1 MKRIM
6 KWVLAATLISGA
18 SVFTSCV
25 DNSIDNP
32 VVPEPGEPAVPDHFI
47 NEALMDKTVKPGD
60 DFYTYALGTWF
71 KSHKEGDPGYKEY
84 YDEINTK
91 EVEKS
96 LFASDNPLARHLV
109 RNIEAPAPSLNED
122 VKAVLDYLDIQKPTG
137 IGMLLTEIGK
147 LQDKGLNPIFSKKV
161 DEHMQSHSC
170 QEIVSRGI
178 QTQLVEAFLGNKMT
192 DLLKSSYI
200 KPILTTIDNVADPER
215 TKAAGYEAELEER
228 VSAILAE
235 EQLIY
240 ATAHG
245 GGDTSDSDRQG
256 LWNVRDIPDYTEAG
270 SFARSR
276 ATRAG
281 GGVED
286 EVTQETLWEAFHPM
300 AGAIFDES
308 PAFKKYMEQKGGI
321 TTVLKTM
328 DNCYDYLRYY
338 AVMSVFSYMKATY
351 AGKSEGAVKS
361 EIVATLKQT
370 SPFLM
375 NKLSADVLRKM
386 GQAGA
391 DRCLTMLEKLRTLF
405 RQRIETLDWLSD
417 ATRQEALKKLEAM
430 QFFVG
435 MPDNLSE
442 GEFTL
447 DEGNTLVEDALSI
460 IAQNEAIRHNMCGK
474 VEQHV
479 RAIIDYETDYSV
491 LNAQYAPDM
500 NCLIILPQFISEGL
514 FPADDEYT
522 QYVAATVF
530 AHEMTHGFDDNGA
543 KYDERGYLRNW
554 WSSESKAKFEAKQQ
568 EMIALYNRMEAYPGQ
583 PADGKKTL
591 GENMADYG
599 GMTLAYSLFKQ
610 KKMDEGLQGAAL
622 DYACQEFFLHYAK
635 LWLEYPTLAKKKVLY
650 LTDVHSIP
658 QNRVNVIVTLF
669 DDWYRLFNVTDG
681 KLYLA
686 PEKRVQI
693 W

>member
-6 KWVLAATLISGA
+6 KWVLAATLVCGA

-25 DNSIDNP
+25 DNSTDNP
-32 VVPEPGEPAVPDHFI
+32 VVPEPGVPAVPDHFI

-60 DFYTYALGTWF
+60 DFYMYALGTWF
-71 KSHKEGDPGYKEY
+71 NSHKEGDRGYMES
-84 YDEINTK
+84 YDAINTN

-147 LQDKGLNPIFSKKV
+147 LQDKGLNPIFSKRV
-161 DEHMQSHSC
+161 DMHMQSHSC

-178 QTQLVEAFLGNKMT
+178 LTQTADYYLGSKQT
-192 DLLKSSYI
+192 DALKSYI
-200 KPILTTIDNVADPER
+200 KPILTAIDNVADPER
-215 TKAAGYEAELEER
+215 TKAEGYEAELEER

-256 LWNVRDIPDYTEAG
+256 LWNVRDIPEYIEAG
-270 SFARSR
+270 SIARSR

-286 EVTQETLWEAFHPM
+286 EVTRETLLEAFHPM

-308 PAFKKYMEQKGGI
+308 PAFKKYVEQKGGI

-338 AVMSVFSYMKATY
+338 AVMSVSNYMKARY
-351 AGKSEGAVKS
+351 VGQSEGAAKS
-361 EIVATLKQT
+361 IIVAALKQT

-391 DRCLTMLEKLRTLF
+391 DRCLTMLEKMRTVF
-405 RQRIETLDWLSD
+405 RQRLETLDWLSD

-435 MPDNLSE
+435 VPDNLSE

-460 IAQNEAIRHNMCGK
+460 MAQNEAIRHNMCGK
-474 VEQHV
+474 KYEQQI
-479 RAIIDYETDYSV
+479 RTIIDYEIDYSV
-491 LNAQYAPDM
+491 QNAFYNCEM
-500 NCLIILPQFISEGL
+500 NCLVILPQFISEGM

-522 QYVAATVF
+522 QYVVATVF
-530 AHEMTHGFDDNGA
+530 AHEMTHGFDAKGA
-543 KYDERGYLRNW
+543 KYDKQGYLRDW
-554 WSSESKAKFEAKQQ
+554 WKDEDKAKFEAKQQ
-568 EMIALYNRMEAYPGQ
+568 EMIALYNRLEAYPGQ
-583 PADGKKTL
+583 PADGEKTL
-591 GENMADYG
+591 AENMADYG

-610 KKMDEGLQGAAL
+610 KKIDEGLQGAAL

-635 LWLEYPTLAKKKVLY
+635 LWLRYPTLDQKKSLY
-650 LTDVHSIP
+650 LDVHSIP
-658 QNRVNVIVTLF
+658 QNRVNGIVTLF

>member
-1 MKRIM
+1 MKKIM
-6 KWVLAATLISGA
+6 QWVLAATLVCGA

-25 DNSIDNP
+25 DNSTDNP
-32 VVPEPGEPAVPDHFI
+32 VVPDHFI

-60 DFYTYALGTWF
+60 DFYMYALGTWF
-71 KSHKEGDPGYKEY
+71 NSHKEGDLGYMKSY
-84 YDEINTK
+84 NAINTK

-109 RNIEAPAPSLNED
+109 RNIEAPAPSLSED

-161 DEHMQSHSC
+161 DIHMQSHSC

-178 QTQLVEAFLGNKMT
+178 QTQLVEALLGSKNT
-192 DLLKSSYI
+192 DALKSYI
-200 KPILTTIDNVADPER
+200 KPILTAIDNVADPER
-215 TKAAGYEAELEER
+215 TKAEGYEAELEER

-256 LWNVRDIPDYTEAG
+256 LWNVRDIPEYIEAG
-270 SFARSR
+270 SIARSR

-281 GGVED
+281 GGVKD

-338 AVMSVFSYMKATY
+338 AVMSVFYYMKANY
-351 AGKSEGAVKS
+351 AGKSEGDVKS
-361 EIVATLKQT
+361 TIVAALKQT

-375 NKLSADVLRKM
+375 NKLNADVLRKM

-391 DRCLTMLEKLRTLF
+391 DRCLTMLEELRTVF

-460 IAQNEAIRHNMCGK
+460 MAQNEAIRHNMCGK
-474 VEQHV
+474 QIEQQI
-479 RAIIDYETDYSV
+479 RTIIDYEIDYSTK
-491 LNAQYAPDM
+491 NAFYNCEM
-500 NCLIILPQFISEGL
+500 NCLVILPLFISEGM

-522 QYVAATVF
+522 QYAVATVF
-530 AHEMTHGFDDNGA
+530 AHEMTHGFDARGA
-543 KYDERGYLRNW
+543 NYDERGYLRNW
-554 WSSESKAKFEAKQQ
+554 WSSESQAKFEAKQQ

-591 GENMADYG
+591 AENMADYG

-658 QNRVNVIVTLF
+658 QNRINGIVTLF

-686 PEKRVQI
+686 PEKRVKI

>member
-1 MKRIM
+1 MRKIFN
-6 KWVLAATLISGA
+6 WVLAATLISGA

-32 VVPEPGEPAVPDHFI
+32 VVPDHFI

-60 DFYTYALGTWF
+60 DFYMYALGTWF
-71 KSHKEGDPGYKEY
+71 NSHTEGDPGYMKSY
-84 YDEINTK
+84 NAINSN

-109 RNIEAPAPSLNED
+109 RNIEAPAPSLTED

-161 DEHMQSHSC
+161 DMHMRSHSC

-178 QTQLVEAFLGNKMT
+178 QVKTVEYLLGMRKT
-192 DLLKSSYI
+192 DALKLNI
-200 KPILTTIDNVADPER
+200 KLILTTIDKVADPER
-215 TKAAGYEAELEER
+215 TKAEGYEAELEER
-228 VSAILAE
+228 ASAILAE

-245 GGDTSDSDRQG
+245 GGDTSDSDRQS

-270 SFARSR
+270 SIARGR

-281 GGVED
+281 GGIED
-286 EVTQETLWEAFHPM
+286 EVTRETLEEAFHPM

-338 AVMSVFSYMKATY
+338 AVMSVFNYIKANY
-351 AGKSEGAVKS
+351 AEGDAKSN
-361 EIVATLKQT
+361 IVTALKQT

-375 NKLSADVLRKM
+375 NKLNADVLRKM

-391 DRCLTMLEKLRTLF
+391 DRCLTMLEKLRTVF

-447 DEGNTLVEDALSI
+447 DEGNTLVEDVLSI

-474 VEQHV
+474 IEQHV
-479 RAIIDYETDYSV
+479 RAIIDYEIDYSDQ
-491 LNAQYAPDM
+491 NAFYNCEM
-500 NCLIILPQFISEGL
+500 NCLVILPQFLCEGM

-522 QYVAATVF
+522 QYVVGTVF
-530 AHEMTHGFDDNGA
+530 THEMTHGFDANGA
-543 KYDERGYLRNW
+543 KYDKQGYLRDW
-554 WSSESKAKFEAKQQ
+554 WKDEDKAKFEAKQQ

-583 PADGKKTL
+583 PADGEKTL
-591 GENMADYG
+591 TENMADYG

-635 LWLEYPTLAKKKVLY
+635 LWLDYPTLDQKKALY
-650 LTDVHSIP
+650 LDVHSIP
-658 QNRVNVIVTLF
+658 QNRINGIVTLF

>member
-1 MKRIM
+1 M

-60 DFYTYALGTWF
+60 DFYMYALGTWF
-71 KSHKEGDPGYKEY
+71 KSHKEGDQGYMDY
-84 YDEINTK
+84 YDAIYSN
-91 EVEKS
+91 EVEKG

-109 RNIEAPAPSLNED
+109 RNIEAPAPSLTED

-147 LQDKGLNPIFSKKV
+147 LQDKGLNPIFSKRV
-161 DEHMQSHSC
+161 DMHMQSHSC

-178 QTQLVEAFLGNKMT
+178 LTQTADYYLGSKQT
-192 DLLKSSYI
+192 DALKSYI
-200 KPILTTIDNVADPER
+200 KPILTAIDNVADPER

-245 GGDTSDSDRQG
+245 GGDTSDSDRQS

-281 GGVED
+281 GGVKD
-286 EVTQETLWEAFHPM
+286 EVTQETLLEAFHPM

-338 AVMSVFSYMKATY
+338 AVMSVSNYMKARY
-351 AGKSEGAVKS
+351 VGQSEGAAKS
-361 EIVATLKQT
+361 IIVAALKQT

-391 DRCLTMLEKLRTLF
+391 DRCLTMLEKLRTVF
-405 RQRIETLDWLSD
+405 RQRLETLDWLSD

-435 MPDNLSE
+435 VPDNLSE

-460 IAQNEAIRHNMCGK
+460 MAQNVAIRHNMCGK
-474 VEQHV
+474 QIEQQI
-479 RAIIDYETDYSV
+479 RAIIDYEIDYSTK
-491 LNAQYAPDM
+491 NAFYNCEM
-500 NCLIILPQFISEGL
+500 NCLVILPLFISEGM

-522 QYVAATVF
+522 QYAVATVF
-530 AHEMTHGFDDNGA
+530 AHEMTHGFDARGA
-543 KYDERGYLRNW
+543 KYDKQGYLTDW

-591 GENMADYG
+591 AENMADYG

-610 KKMDEGLQGAAL
+610 KKIDEGLQGAAL

-635 LWLEYPTLAKKKVLY
+635 LWLEYPTLAQKKALY
-650 LTDVHSIP
+650 LDVHSIP

>member
-1 MKRIM
+1 M

-25 DNSIDNP
+25 DNSTDNP
-32 VVPEPGEPAVPDHFI
+32 VVPEPGVPAVPDHFI

-60 DFYTYALGTWF
+60 DFYMYALGTWF
-71 KSHKEGDPGYKEY
+71 NSHTEGDRGYMES
-84 YDEINTK
+84 YDAIYSN

-147 LQDKGLNPIFSKKV
+147 LQDKGLNPIFSKRV
-161 DEHMQSHSC
+161 DMHMQTHSC

-178 QTQLVEAFLGNKMT
+178 LTQTADYFLGSKNT
-192 DLLKSSYI
+192 DALKSYI
-200 KPILTTIDNVADPER
+200 KPILTAIDNVADPER
-215 TKAAGYEAELEER
+215 TKTEGYEAELEER

-240 ATAHG
+240 STAHG
-245 GGDTSDSDRQG
+245 GVDTSDSDRQG
-256 LWNVRDIPDYTEAG
+256 LLNVRDIPEYIEAG
-270 SFARSR
+270 SIARSR

-286 EVTQETLWEAFHPM
+286 EVTRETLWEAFHPM

-338 AVMSVFSYMKATY
+338 AVMSVSNYMKARY
-351 AGKSEGAVKS
+351 VGQSEGAAKS
-361 EIVATLKQT
+361 IIVAALRQT

-375 NKLSADVLRKM
+375 NKLNADVLRKM

-391 DRCLTMLEKLRTLF
+391 GRCLTMLEKLRTVF

-417 ATRQEALKKLEAM
+417 ATRQEALKKLEAI

-435 MPDNLSE
+435 VPDNLSE

-460 IAQNEAIRHNMCGK
+460 MAQNEAIRHNMCGK
-474 VEQHV
+474 QIEQQI
-479 RAIIDYETDYSV
+479 RAIIDYEIDYSV
-491 LNAQYAPDM
+491 QNAFYNCQM
-500 NCLIILPQFISEGL
+500 NCLVILPQFISEGM

-522 QYVAATVF
+522 QYAVATVF
-530 AHEMTHGFDDNGA
+530 AHEMTHGFDAKGA
-543 KYDERGYLRNW
+543 KYDERGNLRDW
-554 WSSESKAKFEAKQQ
+554 WSSESQAKFEAKQQ

-591 GENMADYG
+591 AENMADYG

-635 LWLEYPTLAKKKVLY
+635 LWLEYPTLDQKKELY
-650 LTDVHSIP
+650 LTDGHSIP
-658 QNRVNVIVTLF
+658 QNRINGIVTLF

>member
-1 MKRIM
+1 M

-18 SVFTSCV
+18 SVFTSCD

-32 VVPEPGEPAVPDHFI
+32 VVPDHFI

-60 DFYTYALGTWF
+60 DFYMYALGTWF
-71 KSHKEGDPGYKEY
+71 NSHKEGDLGYMDY
-84 YDEINTK
+84 YDAIYSN
-91 EVEKS
+91 EVKKS

-109 RNIEAPAPSLNED
+109 RNIEAPAPSFNED

-161 DEHMQSHSC
+161 DLHLQSHSC

-178 QTQLVEAFLGNKMT
+178 QTELADYFLGSKKT
-192 DLLKSSYI
+192 DALKSHI
-200 KPILTTIDNVADPER
+200 KNILTAIDNVADPER

-256 LWNVRDIPDYTEAG
+256 LWNARDIPDYTEAR

-308 PAFKKYMEQKGGI
+308 PAFKRYMEQKGGI

-338 AVMSVFSYMKATY
+338 AVMSVFSYIKANY
-351 AGKSEGAVKS
+351 AGDNERAKNG
-361 EIVATLKQT
+361 IVATLKKT

-391 DRCLTMLEKLRTLF
+391 DRCLTMLEELRTVF

-460 IAQNEAIRHNMCGK
+460 MAQNEAIRHNMCGK
-474 VEQHV
+474 QIEQQI
-479 RAIIDYETDYSV
+479 RTIIDYEIDYSTK
-491 LNAQYAPDM
+491 NAFYNCDM
-500 NCLIILPQFISEGL
+500 NCLVILPLFISEGM

-522 QYVAATVF
+522 QYAVATVF
-530 AHEMTHGFDDNGA
+530 AHEMTHGFDAKGA
-543 KYDERGYLRNW
+543 KYDKQGYLTDW
-554 WSSESKAKFEAKQQ
+554 WSSESQAKFEAKQQ

-591 GENMADYG
+591 AENMADYG

-610 KKMDEGLQGAAL
+610 KKIDEGLQGAAL
-622 DYACQEFFLHYAK
+622 DYACREFFLHYAK
-635 LWLEYPTLAKKKVLY
+635 LWLEYPTLDQKQALY
-650 LTDVHSIP
+650 LDVHSIP

>member
-1 MKRIM
+1 MN
-6 KWVLAATLISGA
+6 
-18 SVFTSCV
+18 FTSQMRYNPETGEYEKYYRLKESYRNASGRACTRILLNV
-25 DNSIDNP
+25 GFIHGLRPEEIRDISCGLTYKYEHQGEHELWDDQMAVYNEVVREKID
-32 VVPEPGEPAVPDHFI
+32 
-47 NEALMDKTVKPGD
+47 
-60 DFYTYALGTWF
+60 
-71 KSHKEGDPGYKEY
+71 EY
-84 YDEINTK
+84 WTRL
-91 EVEKS
+91 VEEK
-96 LFASDNPLARHLV
+96 
-109 RNIEAPAPSLNED
+109 
-122 VKAVLDYLDIQKPTG
+122 KLDIIHQ
-137 IGMLLTEIGK
+137 
-147 LQDKGLNPIFSKKV
+147 
-161 DEHMQSHSC
+161 
-170 QEIVSRGI
+170 
-178 QTQLVEAFLGNKMT
+178 AF
-192 DLLKSSYI
+192 
-200 KPILTTIDNVADPER
+200 
-215 TKAAGYEAELEER
+215 EER

-240 ATAHG
+240 ATSHG

-256 LWNVRDIPDYTEAG
+256 LWNVRDIPEYTEAR

-286 EVTQETLWEAFHPM
+286 EVTRETMEEAFHPM

-308 PAFKKYMEQKGGI
+308 PAFKKYVEQKGGI

-338 AVMSVFSYMKATY
+338 AVMSVFNYMKANY
-351 AGKSEGAVKS
+351 VGQSEGAVKS
-361 EIVATLKQT
+361 NIVAALKQT

-375 NKLSADVLRKM
+375 NKLNADVLRKM

-391 DRCLTMLEKLRTLF
+391 DRCLTMLEELRTVF

-479 RAIIDYETDYSV
+479 RTIIDYEIDYSV
-491 LNAQYAPDM
+491 QNAFYNCEM
-500 NCLIILPQFISEGL
+500 NCLVILPQFISEGM

-522 QYVAATVF
+522 QYVVGTVF
-530 AHEMTHGFDDNGA
+530 THEMTHGFDAKGA
-543 KYDERGYLRNW
+543 KYDKQGYLTDW
-554 WSSESKAKFEAKQQ
+554 WSPGDLAKFEAKQQ

-583 PADGKKTL
+583 PADGEKTL
-591 GENMADYG
+591 AENMADYG

-610 KKMDEGLQGAAL
+610 KKIDEGLQGAAL

-635 LWLEYPTLAKKKVLY
+635 LWLEYPTLDQKKALY
-650 LTDVHSIP
+650 LDVHSIP

>member
-1 MKRIM
+1 M
-6 KWVLAATLISGA
+6 KWVLAAILISGA

-60 DFYTYALGTWF
+60 DFYMYALGTWF
-71 KSHKEGDPGYKEY
+71 NSHKEGDPGYMES
-84 YDEINTK
+84 YDAIYSN

-96 LFASDNPLARHLV
+96 LFSSDNPLARHLV
-109 RNIEAPAPSLNED
+109 RNIEAPAPSFDED

-161 DEHMQSHSC
+161 DMHMQSHSC

-178 QTQLVEAFLGNKMT
+178 QAKTVDYYLGIRKT
-192 DLLKSSYI
+192 DVLKSNI
-200 KPILTTIDNVADPER
+200 KLILTTIDKVADPER
-215 TKAAGYEAELEER
+215 TKAEGYEAELEER
-228 VSAILAE
+228 ASAILAE

-256 LWNVRDIPDYTEAG
+256 LWNVRDIPEYIEVG
-270 SFARSR
+270 SIARGR

-281 GGVED
+281 GGVKD
-286 EVTQETLWEAFHPM
+286 EVTQETLEEAFHPM

-338 AVMSVFSYMKATY
+338 AVINVYNYVKANY
-351 AGKSEGAVKS
+351 AGQSDGTVKS
-361 EIVATLKQT
+361 TIVAALKQT

-375 NKLSADVLRKM
+375 NKLNADVLRKM

-391 DRCLTMLEKLRTLF
+391 DRCLTMLEKLRTVF

-435 MPDNLSE
+435 VPDNLSE

-474 VEQHV
+474 KYEQQI
-479 RAIIDYETDYSV
+479 RTIIDYEIDYSV
-491 LNAQYAPDM
+491 QNAFYNCEM
-500 NCLIILPQFISEGL
+500 NCLVILPQFISEGM

-522 QYVAATVF
+522 QYAVATVF
-530 AHEMTHGFDDNGA
+530 THEMTHGFDAKGA

-554 WSSESKAKFEAKQQ
+554 WSSESQAKFEAKQQ
-568 EMIALYNRMEAYPGQ
+568 EMIALYNRLEAYPGQ
-583 PADGKKTL
+583 PADGEKTL
-591 GENMADYG
+591 AENMADYG

-610 KKMDEGLQGAAL
+610 KKIDEGLQGAAL

-635 LWLEYPTLAKKKVLY
+635 LWLQYPTLDRKKELY

-658 QNRVNVIVTLF
+658 QNRVNAIVTLF

>member
-1 MKRIM
+1 
-6 KWVLAATLISGA
+6 
-18 SVFTSCV
+18 
-25 DNSIDNP
+25 
-32 VVPEPGEPAVPDHFI
+32 
-47 NEALMDKTVKPGD
+47 
-60 DFYTYALGTWF
+60 
-71 KSHKEGDPGYKEY
+71 
-84 YDEINTK
+84 
-91 EVEKS
+91 
-96 LFASDNPLARHLV
+96 
-109 RNIEAPAPSLNED
+109 
-122 VKAVLDYLDIQKPTG
+122 
-137 IGMLLTEIGK
+137 
-147 LQDKGLNPIFSKKV
+147 
-161 DEHMQSHSC
+161 
-170 QEIVSRGI
+170 
-178 QTQLVEAFLGNKMT
+178 
-192 DLLKSSYI
+192 
-200 KPILTTIDNVADPER
+200 
-215 TKAAGYEAELEER
+215 
-228 VSAILAE
+228 
-235 EQLIY
+235 
-240 ATAHG
+240 
-245 GGDTSDSDRQG
+245 
-256 LWNVRDIPDYTEAG
+256 
-270 SFARSR
+270 
-276 ATRAG
+276 
-281 GGVED
+281 
-286 EVTQETLWEAFHPM
+286 
-300 AGAIFDES
+300 
-308 PAFKKYMEQKGGI
+308 MEQKGGI

-391 DRCLTMLEKLRTLF
+391 DRCLTMLEKMRTLF

-435 MPDNLSE
+435 VPDNLSE

-447 DEGNTLVEDALSI
+447 DEGNTLVEDVLSI

-479 RAIIDYETDYSV
+479 RALIDYESDYSV
-491 LNAQYAPDM
+491 QNAFYACEM
-500 NCLIILPQFISEGL
+500 NCLVIPPQFICEGI

-522 QYVAATVF
+522 QYVVGTVF
-530 AHEMTHGFDDNGA
+530 AHEMTHGFDANGA
-543 KYDERGYLRNW
+543 KYDKQGYLTDW

-583 PADGKKTL
+583 PADGEKTL
-591 GENMADYG
+591 TENMADYG

-610 KKMDEGLQGAAL
+610 KKIDEGLQGAAL

-635 LWLEYPTLAKKKVLY
+635 LWLRYPTLDQKKSLY
-650 LTDVHSIP
+650 LDVHSIP
-658 QNRVNVIVTLF
+658 QNRVNGIVTLF

>member
-1 MKRIM
+1 MNKMIQ
-6 KWVLAATLISGA
+6 WVMAATLISGA

-32 VVPEPGEPAVPDHFI
+32 VVPEPGEPAVPEHFI

-60 DFYTYALGTWF
+60 DFYMYALGTWF
-71 KSHKEGDPGYKEY
+71 KSHKEGDLGYMKS
-84 YDEINTK
+84 YDAINTK

-96 LFASDNPLARHLV
+96 LFASDNPLARHLM

-161 DEHMQSHSC
+161 DLHMQSHSC

-178 QTQLVEAFLGNKMT
+178 QTQLVDYFLGTKMT

-200 KPILTTIDNVADPER
+200 KRILTTIDNVADPER
-215 TKAAGYEAELEER
+215 TKAEGYEAELEER
-228 VSAILAE
+228 ASAILAE

-256 LWNVRDIPDYTEAG
+256 LWNVRDIPEYIEAG
-270 SFARSR
+270 SIARGR

-286 EVTQETLWEAFHPM
+286 EVTRETLEEAFHPM

-338 AVMSVFSYMKATY
+338 AVMSVFSYMKANY
-351 AGKSEGAVKS
+351 AEGNAKSN
-361 EIVATLKQT
+361 IVTALKQT

-375 NKLSADVLRKM
+375 NKLNADVLRKM

-391 DRCLTMLEKLRTLF
+391 DRCLTMLEKLRTVF
-405 RQRIETLDWLSD
+405 RQRLETLDWLSD

-447 DEGNTLVEDALSI
+447 DEGNTLVEDVLSI

-479 RAIIDYETDYSV
+479 RAIIDYEIDYSV
-491 LNAQYAPDM
+491 QNAFYNCEM
-500 NCLIILPQFISEGL
+500 NCLVILPQFISEGM

-522 QYVAATVF
+522 QYVVGTVF
-530 AHEMTHGFDDNGA
+530 THEMTHGFDANGA
-543 KYDERGYLRNW
+543 KYDKQGYLRDW
-554 WSSESKAKFEAKQQ
+554 WKDEDKAKFEAKQQ

-583 PADGKKTL
+583 PADGEKTL
-591 GENMADYG
+591 TENMADYG

-635 LWLEYPTLAKKKVLY
+635 LWLDYPTLDQKKALY
-650 LTDVHSIP
+650 LDVHSIP
-658 QNRVNVIVTLF
+658 QNRINGIVTLF

>member
-1 MKRIM
+1 MNRMIQ
-6 KWVLAATLISGA
+6 WVMAATLISGA

-32 VVPEPGEPAVPDHFI
+32 VVPEPGVPAVPDHFI

-60 DFYTYALGTWF
+60 DFYMYALGTWF
-71 KSHKEGDPGYKEY
+71 NSHKEGDRGYMKS
-84 YDEINTK
+84 YDAINTN

-109 RNIEAPAPSLNED
+109 RNIEAPAPSLTED

-147 LQDKGLNPIFSKKV
+147 LQDKGLNPIFSKRV
-161 DEHMQSHSC
+161 DLHMQSHSC
-170 QEIVSRGI
+170 QEIVSRGF
-178 QTQLVEAFLGNKMT
+178 QTKLVEYFLESKKT
-192 DLLKSSYI
+192 DVLKSSYI
-200 KPILTTIDNVADPER
+200 KNILTTIDNVADPER
-215 TKAAGYEAELEER
+215 TTAAGYEAELEER

-256 LWNVRDIPDYTEAG
+256 LWNVRDIPEYTEAR

-281 GGVED
+281 GGVKD
-286 EVTQETLWEAFHPM
+286 EVTRETLEEAFHPM

-338 AVMSVFSYMKATY
+338 AVMSVFYYIKANY
-351 AGKSEGAVKS
+351 AGKSEEAVKND
-361 EIVATLKQT
+361 IVAELKQT
-370 SPFLM
+370 SLFLM
-375 NKLSADVLRKM
+375 NKLNADVLRKM

-391 DRCLTMLEKLRTLF
+391 DRCLTMLEKLRTVF

-447 DEGNTLVEDALSI
+447 DEGNTLVEDVLSI

-474 VEQHV
+474 IEQHV
-479 RAIIDYETDYSV
+479 RTIIDYEIDYSV
-491 LNAQYAPDM
+491 QNAFYNCEM
-500 NCLIILPQFISEGL
+500 NCLVILPQFLCEGM

-522 QYVAATVF
+522 QYVVATVF
-530 AHEMTHGFDDNGA
+530 AHEMTHGFDANGA
-543 KYDERGYLRNW
+543 KYDKQGYLRDW
-554 WSSESKAKFEAKQQ
+554 WKDEDKAKFEAKQQ

-635 LWLEYPTLAKKKVLY
+635 LWLDYPTLDQKKALY
-650 LTDVHSIP
+650 LDVHSIP
-658 QNRVNVIVTLF
+658 QNRVNGIVTLF

>member
-1 MKRIM
+1 MN
-6 KWVLAATLISGA
+6 WVLAAILISGA

-32 VVPEPGEPAVPDHFI
+32 VVPDPGESAVPDHFI

-60 DFYTYALGTWF
+60 DFYMYALGTWF
-71 KSHKEGDPGYKEY
+71 NSHTEGDKGYMES
-84 YDEINTK
+84 YDAINSN

-96 LFASDNPLARHLV
+96 LFASDNPLAQHLV

-122 VKAVLDYLDIQKPTG
+122 VKAVLDYLNIQKPTG

-147 LQDKGLNPIFSKKV
+147 LQDQGLNPIFSKRV
-161 DEHMQSHSC
+161 DMHMQTHSC

-178 QTQLVEAFLGNKMT
+178 QTKTVESMLESKQT
-192 DLLKSSYI
+192 DVLKSYI
-200 KPILTTIDNVADPER
+200 KLILTAIDEVADPER
-215 TKAAGYEAELEER
+215 TKEEGYEAELVER
-228 VSAILAE
+228 ASAILAE

-256 LWNVRDIPDYTEAG
+256 LWNVRDIPDYTEAR

-328 DNCYDYLRYY
+328 DNCYDYLRYN
-338 AVMSVFSYMKATY
+338 AVMSVFNYMKAIY
-351 AGKSEGAVKS
+351 AGQSTEDVRSNIVSE
-361 EIVATLKQT
+361 LKRT

-391 DRCLTMLEKLRTLF
+391 DRCLTMLEKLRTVF

-435 MPDNLSE
+435 VPDNLSE

-447 DEGNTLVEDALSI
+447 DEENTLVEDALSI

-474 VEQHV
+474 QIEQQI
-479 RAIIDYETDYSV
+479 RTFIDYEIDYSMQ
-491 LNAQYAPDM
+491 NAFYGSEM
-500 NCLIILPQFISEGL
+500 NCLVILPQIISEGM
-514 FPADDEYT
+514 FPAEDEYT
-522 QYVAATVF
+522 QYVVATVF
-530 AHEMTHGFDDNGA
+530 AHEMTHGFDAKGA
-543 KYDERGYLRNW
+543 KYDERGYLRDW
-554 WSSESKAKFEAKQQ
+554 WSSVDKAKFEAKQQ

-591 GENMADYG
+591 AENMADYG
-599 GMTLAYSLFKQ
+599 GVTLAYSLFKQ
-610 KKMDEGLQGAAL
+610 KKIDEGLQGAAL

-635 LWLEYPTLAKKKVLY
+635 LWLRYPTLNLKKLLY
-650 LTDVHSIP
+650 LTDIHSIP

>member
-1 MKRIM
+1 MQ
-6 KWVLAATLISGA
+6 WVLAATLICGT

-25 DNSIDNP
+25 DNSTDNP
-32 VVPEPGEPAVPDHFI
+32 VVPDHFI

-60 DFYTYALGTWF
+60 DFYMYALGTWF
-71 KSHKEGDPGYKEY
+71 NSHKEGDPGYMEY
-84 YDEINTK
+84 YDSINTN

-147 LQDKGLNPIFSKKV
+147 LQDKGLNPIFSKRV
-161 DEHMQSHSC
+161 DMHMQSHSC

-178 QTQLVEAFLGNKMT
+178 LTQTADYYLGSKQT
-192 DLLKSSYI
+192 DALKSYI
-200 KPILTTIDNVADPER
+200 KPILTAIDNVADPER

-256 LWNVRDIPDYTEAG
+256 LWNVRDIPEYTEAG
-270 SFARSR
+270 SIARSR

-281 GGVED
+281 GGVKD
-286 EVTQETLWEAFHPM
+286 EVTRETLLEAFHPM
-300 AGAIFDES
+300 TGAIFDES

-338 AVMSVFSYMKATY
+338 AVMSVSNYMKARY
-351 AGKSEGAVKS
+351 VGQSEGAAKS
-361 EIVATLKQT
+361 IIVAALKQT

-391 DRCLTMLEKLRTLF
+391 DRCLTMLEKLRTVF

-430 QFFVG
+430 QFYVG

-479 RAIIDYETDYSV
+479 RAIIDYEGDYSEQ
-491 LNAQYAPDM
+491 NAFYACDM
-500 NCLIILPQFISEGL
+500 NCLVILPQFISEGM

-522 QYVAATVF
+522 QYVVATAF
-530 AHEMTHGFDDNGA
+530 AHEMTHGFDANGA

-583 PADGKKTL
+583 PADGEKTL
-591 GENMADYG
+591 TENMADYG

-610 KKMDEGLQGAAL
+610 KKIDEGLQGAAL

-635 LWLEYPTLAKKKVLY
+635 LWLEYPTLDQKKALY
-650 LTDVHSIP
+650 LDVHSIP

>member
-1 MKRIM
+1 MNKMIQ
-6 KWVLAATLISGA
+6 WVLAATLISGA

-60 DFYTYALGTWF
+60 DFYMYALGTWF
-71 KSHKEGDPGYKEY
+71 KSHKEGDPGYMKSY
-84 YDEINTK
+84 NAINSN

-161 DEHMQSHSC
+161 DLHMQSHSC

-178 QTQLVEAFLGNKMT
+178 QVKTVEYLLGMRKT
-192 DLLKSSYI
+192 DALKLNI
-200 KPILTTIDNVADPER
+200 KLILTTIDKVADPER
-215 TKAAGYEAELEER
+215 TKAEGYEAELEER
-228 VSAILAE
+228 ASAILAE

-245 GGDTSDSDRQG
+245 GGDTSDSDRQS
-256 LWNVRDIPDYTEAG
+256 LWNVRDIPEYTEAG
-270 SFARSR
+270 SIARGR

-286 EVTQETLWEAFHPM
+286 EVTRETLEEAFHPM

-338 AVMSVFSYMKATY
+338 AVMSVFSYIKANY
-351 AGKSEGAVKS
+351 AEGDVKS
-361 EIVATLKQT
+361 DIVTALKQT

-375 NKLSADVLRKM
+375 NKLNADVLRKM

-391 DRCLTMLEKLRTLF
+391 DRCLTMLEKLRTVF
-405 RQRIETLDWLSD
+405 RQRLETLDWLSD

-447 DEGNTLVEDALSI
+447 DEGNTLVEDVLSI

-479 RAIIDYETDYSV
+479 RAIIDYETDYSE
-491 LNAQYAPDM
+491 LNARYAPDM

-522 QYVAATVF
+522 QYVVGTVF
-530 AHEMTHGFDDNGA
+530 THEMTHGFDANGA

-554 WSSESKAKFEAKQQ
+554 WSSESQAKFEAKQQ

-583 PADGKKTL
+583 PADGEKTL
-591 GENMADYG
+591 TENMADYG

-610 KKMDEGLQGAAL
+610 KKIDEGLQGAAL

-635 LWLEYPTLAKKKVLY
+635 LWLEYPTLAQKMAWY

>member
-1 MKRIM
+1 MKKM
-6 KWVLAATLISGA
+6 MNWVLATLCICGA

-32 VVPEPGEPAVPDHFI
+32 VVPEPGVPAVPDHFV

-60 DFYTYALGTWF
+60 DFYMYALGTWF
-71 KSHKEGDPGYKEY
+71 NSHTEGDPGYMEY
-84 YDEINTK
+84 YDEINSN

-96 LFASDNPLARHLV
+96 LFASNNPLAQHLV

-161 DEHMQSHSC
+161 DIHMQSHSC

-178 QTQLVEAFLGNKMT
+178 QAKTVDYFLESKRT
-192 DLLKSSYI
+192 DVLKSQI
-200 KPILTTIDNVADPER
+200 KLILTTIDKVEDAER
-215 TKAAGYEAELEER
+215 TNAAGYEAELEER

-256 LWNVRDIPDYTEAG
+256 LWNVRDIPEYTEVR

-286 EVTQETLWEAFHPM
+286 EVTRETLEEAFHPM

-338 AVMSVFSYMKATY
+338 AVMSVFNFMKANY
-351 AGKSEGAVKS
+351 ASEGAVKS
-361 EIVATLKQT
+361 IIIPTLKQT

-375 NKLSADVLRKM
+375 NKLNADVLRKM

-391 DRCLTMLEKLRTLF
+391 DRCLTMLEKLRTVF

-447 DEGNTLVEDALSI
+447 DEGNTLVEDVLSI

-474 VEQHV
+474 IEQHV
-479 RAIIDYETDYSV
+479 RAIIDYEIDYSV
-491 LNAQYAPDM
+491 QNAFYNCEM
-500 NCLIILPQFISEGL
+500 NCLVILPQFISEGM

-522 QYVAATVF
+522 QYVVATVF
-530 AHEMTHGFDDNGA
+530 AHEMTHGFDAKGA
-543 KYDERGYLRNW
+543 KYDKQGNLTNW
-554 WSSESKAKFEAKQQ
+554 WSPASQAKFEAKQQ

-591 GENMADYG
+591 AENMADYG

-635 LWLEYPTLAKKKVLY
+635 LWLRYPTLAKKKEWY

>member
-1 MKRIM
+1 M
-6 KWVLAATLISGA
+6 KWVLAATLVSGA

-60 DFYTYALGTWF
+60 DFYMYALGTWF
-71 KSHKEGDPGYKEY
+71 NSHTEGDRGYMES
-84 YDEINTK
+84 YDAIYSN

-147 LQDKGLNPIFSKKV
+147 LQDKGLNPIFSKRV
-161 DEHMQSHSC
+161 DMHMQTHSC

-178 QTQLVEAFLGNKMT
+178 LTQTADFFLGSKNT
-192 DLLKSSYI
+192 DALKSYI
-200 KPILTTIDNVADPER
+200 KPILTAIDNVADPER
-215 TKAAGYEAELEER
+215 TKAEGYEAELEER

-256 LWNVRDIPDYTEAG
+256 LWNVRDIPEYIEAG
-270 SFARSR
+270 SIARSR

-281 GGVED
+281 GGVKD
-286 EVTQETLWEAFHPM
+286 EVTQETLEEAFHPM

-338 AVMSVFSYMKATY
+338 AVMSVSNYMKARY
-351 AGKSEGAVKS
+351 AEGAAKS
-361 EIVATLKQT
+361 NIVAALKQT

-375 NKLSADVLRKM
+375 NKLNADVLRKM

-391 DRCLTMLEKLRTLF
+391 DRCLTMLEKLRTVF

-435 MPDNLSE
+435 VPDNLSE

-447 DEGNTLVEDALSI
+447 DEENTLVEDALSI

-479 RAIIDYETDYSV
+479 RTIIDYEIDYSV
-491 LNAQYAPDM
+491 QNAFYNCQM
-500 NCLIILPQFISEGL
+500 NCLVILPQFISEGM

-522 QYVAATVF
+522 QYVVATVF
-530 AHEMTHGFDDNGA
+530 AHEMTHGFDANGA
-543 KYDERGYLRNW
+543 KYDKQGYLRDW
-554 WSSESKAKFEAKQQ
+554 WKDEDKAKFEAKQQ

-583 PADGKKTL
+583 PADGEKTL
-591 GENMADYG
+591 AENMADYG

-635 LWLEYPTLAKKKVLY
+635 LWLRYPTLDLKKALY
-650 LTDVHSIP
+650 LTDGHSIP
-658 QNRVNVIVTLF
+658 QNRINGIVTLF

>member
-1 MKRIM
+1 MQ
-6 KWVLAATLISGA
+6 WVLAATLISGA

-32 VVPEPGEPAVPDHFI
+32 VVPEPGEPALPDHFV

-60 DFYTYALGTWF
+60 DFYMYALGTWF
-71 KSHKEGDPGYKEY
+71 NSHTEGDPGYMEY
-84 YDEINTK
+84 YDSINSN

-96 LFASDNPLARHLV
+96 LFASDNPLAQHLV

-147 LQDKGLNPIFSKKV
+147 LQDKGQNPIFSKRV
-161 DEHMQSHSC
+161 DMHMQTHSC
-170 QEIVSRGI
+170 QEIVSSGI
-178 QTQLVEAFLGNKMT
+178 QTKTVESLLESKQT
-192 DLLKSSYI
+192 DALKSYI
-200 KPILTTIDNVADPER
+200 KYILTTIDKVADPER
-215 TKAAGYEAELEER
+215 TKAEGYEAEFEER

-256 LWNVRDIPDYTEAG
+256 LWNVRDIPDYTEVR
-270 SFARSR
+270 SFVRSR

-281 GGVED
+281 GGVKD
-286 EVTQETLWEAFHPM
+286 EVTQETLEEAFHPM

-338 AVMSVFSYMKATY
+338 AVMSVFNYMKAIY
-351 AGKSEGAVKS
+351 AGQSDGNVKS
-361 EIVATLKQT
+361 SIVSELERT

-375 NKLSADVLRKM
+375 NKLNADVLRKM

-391 DRCLTMLEKLRTLF
+391 DRCLTMLEKLRTVF

-430 QFFVG
+430 QFYIGV
-435 MPDNLSE
+435 PDNLSE

-474 VEQHV
+474 KIEQQV
-479 RAIIDYETDYSV
+479 RTIIDYEIDYSMQ
-491 LNAQYAPDM
+491 NAFYNCEM
-500 NCLIILPQFISEGL
+500 NCLIILPQIISEGM

-522 QYVAATVF
+522 QYVVATVF
-530 AHEMTHGFDDNGA
+530 THEMTHGFDAKGA

-554 WSSESKAKFEAKQQ
+554 WSSESQAKFEAKQQ

-591 GENMADYG
+591 AENMADYG
-599 GMTLAYSLFKQ
+599 GVTLAYSLFKQ

-635 LWLEYPTLAKKKVLY
+635 LWLQYPTLDKKKLLY
-650 LTDVHSIP
+650 LIDNHSIP

-669 DDWYRLFNVTDG
+669 DDWYSLFNVTDG

>member
-1 MKRIM
+1 M
-6 KWVLAATLISGA
+6 KWVLAATLVCGA

-25 DNSIDNP
+25 DNSTDNP
-32 VVPEPGEPAVPDHFI
+32 VVPEPGVPAVPDHFI

-60 DFYTYALGTWF
+60 DFYMYALGTWF
-71 KSHKEGDPGYKEY
+71 NSHKEGDRGYMES
-84 YDEINTK
+84 YDAINTN

-147 LQDKGLNPIFSKKV
+147 LQDKGLNPIFSKRV
-161 DEHMQSHSC
+161 DMHMQSHSC

-178 QTQLVEAFLGNKMT
+178 LTQTADYYLGSKQT
-192 DLLKSSYI
+192 DALKSYI
-200 KPILTTIDNVADPER
+200 KPILTAIDNVADPER
-215 TKAAGYEAELEER
+215 TKAEGYEAELEER

-256 LWNVRDIPDYTEAG
+256 LWNVRDIPEYIEAG
-270 SFARSR
+270 SIARSR

-286 EVTQETLWEAFHPM
+286 EVTRETLLEAFHPM

-308 PAFKKYMEQKGGI
+308 PAFKKYVEQKGGI

-338 AVMSVFSYMKATY
+338 AVMSVSNYMKARY
-351 AGKSEGAVKS
+351 VGQSEGAAKS
-361 EIVATLKQT
+361 IIVAALKQT

-391 DRCLTMLEKLRTLF
+391 DRCLTMLEKMRTVF
-405 RQRIETLDWLSD
+405 RQRLETLDWLSD

-435 MPDNLSE
+435 VPDNLSE

-460 IAQNEAIRHNMCGK
+460 MAQNEAIRHNMCGK
-474 VEQHV
+474 KYEQQI
-479 RAIIDYETDYSV
+479 RTIIDYEIDYSV
-491 LNAQYAPDM
+491 QNAFYNCEM
-500 NCLIILPQFISEGL
+500 NCLVILPQFISEGM

-522 QYVAATVF
+522 QYVVATVF
-530 AHEMTHGFDDNGA
+530 AHEMTHGFDAKGA
-543 KYDERGYLRNW
+543 KYDKQGYLRDW
-554 WSSESKAKFEAKQQ
+554 WKDEDKAKFEAKQQ
-568 EMIALYNRMEAYPGQ
+568 EMIALYNRLEAYPGQ
-583 PADGKKTL
+583 PADGEKTL
-591 GENMADYG
+591 AENMADYG

-610 KKMDEGLQGAAL
+610 KKIDEGLQGAAL

-635 LWLEYPTLAKKKVLY
+635 LWLRYPTLDQKKSLY
-650 LTDVHSIP
+650 LDVHSIP
-658 QNRVNVIVTLF
+658 QNRVNGIVTLF

>member
-1 MKRIM
+1 M
-6 KWVLAATLISGA
+6 KWVLAAILISGA

-32 VVPEPGEPAVPDHFI
+32 VVPEPGVPAVPDHFI

-60 DFYTYALGTWF
+60 DFYMYALGTWF
-71 KSHKEGDPGYKEY
+71 KSHKEGDQGYMDY
-84 YDEINTK
+84 YDAIYSN

-161 DEHMQSHSC
+161 DMHMQTHSC

-178 QTQLVEAFLGNKMT
+178 QTKLADYFLGSKKT
-192 DLLKSSYI
+192 DALKSYI
-200 KPILTTIDNVADPER
+200 KNILTTIDNVADPER
-215 TKAAGYEAELEER
+215 TKAEGYEAELEER

-256 LWNVRDIPDYTEAG
+256 LWNVRDIPEYIEAG
-270 SFARSR
+270 SIARGR

-281 GGVED
+281 GGVKD
-286 EVTQETLWEAFHPM
+286 EVTQETLEEAFHPM

-338 AVMSVFSYMKATY
+338 AVMSVFNYMKANY
-351 AGKSEGAVKS
+351 AGNSEGAKS
-361 EIVATLKQT
+361 GIVATLKQT

-391 DRCLTMLEKLRTLF
+391 DRCLTMLEKLRTVF

-460 IAQNEAIRHNMCGK
+460 IAQNEAIKHNMCGK
-474 VEQHV
+474 QIEQQI
-479 RAIIDYETDYSV
+479 RAIIDYEIDYSTK
-491 LNAQYAPDM
+491 NAFYNCEM
-500 NCLIILPQFISEGL
+500 NCLVILPLFISEGM

-522 QYVAATVF
+522 QYAVATVF
-530 AHEMTHGFDDNGA
+530 AHEMTHGFDARGA
-543 KYDERGYLRNW
+543 KYDKQGYLTDW
-554 WSSESKAKFEAKQQ
+554 WSPESKAKFEAKQQ

-591 GENMADYG
+591 AENMADYG

-610 KKMDEGLQGAAL
+610 KKIDEGLQGAAL

-635 LWLEYPTLAKKKVLY
+635 LWLEYPTLDQKKELY
-650 LTDVHSIP
+650 LDVHSIP

>member
-1 MKRIM
+1 MQ
-6 KWVLAATLISGA
+6 WVLAATLISGA

-25 DNSIDNP
+25 DNSTDNP
-32 VVPEPGEPAVPDHFI
+32 VVPDHFI

-60 DFYTYALGTWF
+60 DFYMYALGTWF
-71 KSHKEGDPGYKEY
+71 NSHTEGDPGYMKSY
-84 YDEINTK
+84 NAINSN

-109 RNIEAPAPSLNED
+109 RNIEAPAPSLTED

-161 DEHMQSHSC
+161 DMHMQSHSC

-178 QTQLVEAFLGNKMT
+178 QVKTVEYLLGMRKT
-192 DLLKSSYI
+192 DALKLNI
-200 KPILTTIDNVADPER
+200 KLILTTIDKVADPER
-215 TKAAGYEAELEER
+215 TKAEGYEAELEER
-228 VSAILAE
+228 ASAILAE

-245 GGDTSDSDRQG
+245 GGDTSDSDRQS

-270 SFARSR
+270 SIARSR

-281 GGVED
+281 GGVKD
-286 EVTQETLWEAFHPM
+286 EVTQETLEEAFHPM

-338 AVMSVFSYMKATY
+338 AVMSVFNYIKANY
-351 AGKSEGAVKS
+351 AEGNAKSN
-361 EIVATLKQT
+361 IVTALKQT

-375 NKLSADVLRKM
+375 NKLNADVLRKM

-391 DRCLTMLEKLRTLF
+391 DRCLTMLEKLRTVF

-447 DEGNTLVEDALSI
+447 DEGNTLVEDVLSI

-474 VEQHV
+474 IEQHV
-479 RAIIDYETDYSV
+479 RAIIDYEIDYSDQ
-491 LNAQYAPDM
+491 NAFYNCEM
-500 NCLIILPQFISEGL
+500 NCLVILPQFLCEGM

-522 QYVAATVF
+522 QYVVGTVF
-530 AHEMTHGFDDNGA
+530 THEMTHGFDANGA
-543 KYDERGYLRNW
+543 KYDKQGYLRDW
-554 WSSESKAKFEAKQQ
+554 WKDEDKAKFEAKQQ
-568 EMIALYNRMEAYPGQ
+568 EMIALYNRLEAYPGQ
-583 PADGKKTL
+583 PADGEKTL
-591 GENMADYG
+591 TENMADYG
-599 GMTLAYSLFKQ
+599 GMTLAFSLFKQ

-635 LWLEYPTLAKKKVLY
+635 LWLDYPTLDQKKSLY
-650 LTDVHSIP
+650 LDVHSIP
-658 QNRVNVIVTLF
+658 QNRVNGIVTLF

>member
-1 MKRIM
+1 MQ
-6 KWVLAATLISGA
+6 WVLAATLISGA

-25 DNSIDNP
+25 DNSTDNP
-32 VVPEPGEPAVPDHFI
+32 VVPDHFI

-60 DFYTYALGTWF
+60 DFYMYALGTWF
-71 KSHKEGDPGYKEY
+71 NSHTEGDPGYMES
-84 YDEINTK
+84 YDAIYSN

-161 DEHMQSHSC
+161 DLHMQSHSC
-170 QEIVSRGI
+170 QEIVSRGF
-178 QTQLVEAFLGNKMT
+178 QTQLVEYFLESKKI
-192 DLLKSSYI
+192 DVLKSSYI
-200 KPILTTIDNVADPER
+200 KYILTTIDNVADPER

-240 ATAHG
+240 ATAHD

-256 LWNVRDIPDYTEAG
+256 LWNVRDIPEYIEAG
-270 SFARSR
+270 SIARGW

-286 EVTQETLWEAFHPM
+286 EVTRETLEEAFHPM

-338 AVMSVFSYMKATY
+338 AVMSVFGYIKANY
-351 AGKSEGAVKS
+351 AGKSEEAVKS
-361 EIVATLKQT
+361 NIVAELKKT
-370 SPFLM
+370 SLFLM
-375 NKLSADVLRKM
+375 NKLNADVLRKM

-391 DRCLTMLEKLRTLF
+391 DRCLTMLEKMRTVF
-405 RQRIETLDWLSD
+405 RQRLETLDWLSD

-435 MPDNLSE
+435 VPDNLSE

-447 DEGNTLVEDALSI
+447 DEKNTLVEDVLSI

-479 RAIIDYETDYSV
+479 RAIIDYETDYSA
-491 LNAQYAPDM
+491 LNARYATDM
-500 NCLIILPQFISEGL
+500 NCLIILPQFISEGM

-522 QYVAATVF
+522 QYVVGTVF
-530 AHEMTHGFDDNGA
+530 THEMTHGFDANGA
-543 KYDERGYLRNW
+543 KYDKQGYLRDW
-554 WSSESKAKFEAKQQ
+554 WKDEDKAKFEAKQQ

-583 PADGKKTL
+583 PADGEKTL
-591 GENMADYG
+591 AENMADYG

-635 LWLEYPTLAKKKVLY
+635 LWLRYPTLDQKKSLY
-650 LTDVHSIP
+650 LDVHSIP
-658 QNRVNVIVTLF
+658 QNRVNGIVTLF

>member
-1 MKRIM
+1 M
-6 KWVLAATLISGA
+6 KWVLAAILISGA

-32 VVPEPGEPAVPDHFI
+32 VVPDHFV

-60 DFYTYALGTWF
+60 DFYMYALGTWF
-71 KSHKEGDPGYKEY
+71 NSHKEGDPGYMDY
-84 YDEINTK
+84 YDAIYSN

-147 LQDKGLNPIFSKKV
+147 LQDKGLNPIFSKRV
-161 DEHMQSHSC
+161 DMHMQTHSF

-178 QTQLVEAFLGNKMT
+178 LTRTPEYLLGIKRT
-192 DLLKSSYI
+192 DLLKSSI
-200 KPILTTIDNVADPER
+200 KRILTTIDNVADPER

-240 ATAHG
+240 ATAHD
-245 GGDTSDSDRQG
+245 GGDTSDSDRQS
-256 LWNVRDIPDYTEAG
+256 LWNVRDIPEYIEAG
-270 SFARSR
+270 SFARGR

-286 EVTQETLWEAFHPM
+286 EVTRETLEEAFHPM

-338 AVMSVFSYMKATY
+338 AVMSVFSYMKANY
-351 AGKSEGAVKS
+351 AGNSEGDVKS
-361 EIVATLKQT
+361 NIVATLKQT

-391 DRCLTMLEKLRTLF
+391 DRCLTMLEKLRTVF

-474 VEQHV
+474 IEQHV
-479 RAIIDYETDYSV
+479 RAFIDYEIDYSMK
-491 LNAQYAPDM
+491 NAFYSCEM
-500 NCLIILPQFISEGL
+500 NCLVILPLFISEGM
-514 FPADDEYT
+514 FPADDDYT
-522 QYVAATVF
+522 QYAVATVF
-530 AHEMTHGFDDNGA
+530 AHEMTHGFDARGA
-543 KYDERGYLRNW
+543 KYDKQGNLTDW
-554 WSSESKAKFEAKQQ
+554 WSSESQAKFEAKQQ

-591 GENMADYG
+591 AENMADYG

-635 LWLEYPTLAKKKVLY
+635 LWLEYPTLAQKKALY
-650 LTDVHSIP
+650 LADGHSIP
-658 QNRVNVIVTLF
+658 QNRINVIVTLF

>member
-1 MKRIM
+1 MQ
-6 KWVLAATLISGA
+6 WVLAATLISGA

-25 DNSIDNP
+25 DDSTDNP
-32 VVPEPGEPAVPDHFI
+32 VVPEPGVPAVPDHFI

-60 DFYTYALGTWF
+60 DFYMYALGTWF
-71 KSHKEGDPGYKEY
+71 NSHTEGDPGYMES
-84 YDEINTK
+84 YDAIYSN

-109 RNIEAPAPSLNED
+109 RNIEAPAPSFNED

-161 DEHMQSHSC
+161 DMHMQTHSC

-178 QTQLVEAFLGNKMT
+178 QTKLADYFLGSKKT
-192 DLLKSSYI
+192 DALKSYI
-200 KPILTTIDNVADPER
+200 KNILTTIDNVADPER

-256 LWNVRDIPDYTEAG
+256 LWNVRDIPEYIEAG
-270 SFARSR
+270 SIARSR

-281 GGVED
+281 GGVKD
-286 EVTQETLWEAFHPM
+286 EVTQETLEEAFHPM

-338 AVMSVFSYMKATY
+338 AVMSVFNYLKATS
-351 AGKSEGAVKS
+351 AGQSDENVKS
-361 EIVATLKQT
+361 SIVAELKRT

-391 DRCLTMLEKLRTLF
+391 DRCLTMLEKLRTVF

-435 MPDNLSE
+435 VPDNLSE

-474 VEQHV
+474 IEQHV
-479 RAIIDYETDYSV
+479 RTIIDYEIDYSV
-491 LNAQYAPDM
+491 QNAFYNCEM
-500 NCLIILPQFISEGL
+500 NCLVILPQFISEGM

-522 QYVAATVF
+522 QYVVATVF
-530 AHEMTHGFDDNGA
+530 AHEMTHGFDAKGA
-543 KYDERGYLRNW
+543 KYDKQGYLTDW
-554 WSSESKAKFEAKQQ
+554 WSPGDLAKFEAKQQ

-610 KKMDEGLQGAAL
+610 KKIDEGLQGAAL

-635 LWLEYPTLAKKKVLY
+635 LWLQYPTLDKKKLLY
-650 LTDVHSIP
+650 LIDNHSIP
-658 QNRVNVIVTLF
+658 KNRVNVIVTLF

>member
-1 MKRIM
+1 MQ
-6 KWVLAATLISGA
+6 WVLAATLISGA

-25 DNSIDNP
+25 DDSTDNP
-32 VVPEPGEPAVPDHFI
+32 VVPEPGVPAVPDHLI

-60 DFYTYALGTWF
+60 DFYMYALGTWF
-71 KSHKEGDPGYKEY
+71 NSHTEGDPGYMEY
-84 YDEINTK
+84 YDEINSN

-109 RNIEAPAPSLNED
+109 RNIEAPAPSLSED

-147 LQDKGLNPIFSKKV
+147 LQDKGLNPIFSKRV
-161 DEHMQSHSC
+161 DTHMQSHSC

-178 QTQLVEAFLGNKMT
+178 QAKTVDYFLESKKT
-192 DLLKSSYI
+192 DLLKSYI
-200 KPILTTIDNVADPER
+200 KHILRAIDNVADPER
-215 TKAAGYEAELEER
+215 TEAAGYEAELEER
-228 VSAILAE
+228 TSAILAE

-240 ATAHG
+240 ATVHG

-256 LWNVRDIPDYTEAG
+256 LWNVRDIPAYTEVR

-276 ATRAG
+276 ATLAEG
-281 GGVED
+281 GMKD
-286 EVTQETLWEAFHPM
+286 EVTRETLEEAFHPM

-308 PAFKKYMEQKGGI
+308 PAFKTYMEQKGGI

-338 AVMSVFSYMKATY
+338 AVMSVFNYMKANY
-351 AGKSEGAVKS
+351 VGQSEGDVKS
-361 EIVATLKQT
+361 NIVAALKQT

-375 NKLSADVLRKM
+375 NKLNADVLRKM

-391 DRCLTMLEKLRTLF
+391 VRCLTMLEKMRTVF

-435 MPDNLSE
+435 VPDNLSE

-447 DEGNTLVEDALSI
+447 DEGNTLVEDVLSI

-479 RAIIDYETDYSV
+479 RTIIDYEIDYSV
-491 LNAQYAPDM
+491 QNAFYNCEM
-500 NCLIILPQFISEGL
+500 NCLVILPQFISEGM

-522 QYVAATVF
+522 QYVVGTVF
-530 AHEMTHGFDDNGA
+530 AHEMTHGFDAKGA
-543 KYDERGYLRNW
+543 KYDKQGYLTDW
-554 WSSESKAKFEAKQQ
+554 WSPGDLAKFEAKQQ

-591 GENMADYG
+591 AENMADYG

-610 KKMDEGLQGAAL
+610 KKIDEGLQGAAL

-635 LWLEYPTLAKKKVLY
+635 LWLRYPTLDQKKELY

>member
-1 MKRIM
+1 MQ
-6 KWVLAATLISGA
+6 WVLAATLISGA

-60 DFYTYALGTWF
+60 DFYMYALGTWF
-71 KSHKEGDPGYKEY
+71 NSHKEGDQGYMES
-84 YDEINTK
+84 YDAINSN

-96 LFASDNPLARHLV
+96 LFASDNPLAQHLV
-109 RNIEAPAPSLNED
+109 RNIEAPAPSFDED

-161 DEHMQSHSC
+161 DMHMQSHSC

-178 QTQLVEAFLGNKMT
+178 QAKTVDYYLGIRKT
-192 DLLKSSYI
+192 DVLKSNI
-200 KPILTTIDNVADPER
+200 KLILTTIDKVADPER
-215 TKAAGYEAELEER
+215 TKAEGYEAELEER
-228 VSAILAE
+228 ASAILAE

-256 LWNVRDIPDYTEAG
+256 LWNVRDIPEYIEAG
-270 SFARSR
+270 SIARSR

-281 GGVED
+281 GGVKD
-286 EVTQETLWEAFHPM
+286 EVTRETLEEAFHPM

-328 DNCYDYLRYY
+328 DNCYDYLRYN
-338 AVMSVFSYMKATY
+338 AVMSVFNYMKARYT
-351 AGKSEGAVKS
+351 SQSTEDVKS
-361 EIVATLKQT
+361 AIVWALKQT

-375 NKLSADVLRKM
+375 NKLNADVLRKM

-391 DRCLTMLEKLRTLF
+391 DRCLTMLEKLRTVF

-447 DEGNTLVEDALSI
+447 DEKNTLVEDVLSI
-460 IAQNEAIRHNMCGK
+460 MAQNEAIRHNMCGK
-474 VEQHV
+474 KYEQQI
-479 RAIIDYETDYSV
+479 RTIIDYEIDYSV
-491 LNAQYAPDM
+491 QNAFYNCEM
-500 NCLIILPQFISEGL
+500 NCLVILPQFISEGM

-522 QYVAATVF
+522 QYVVATVF
-530 AHEMTHGFDDNGA
+530 AHEMTHGFDAKGA
-543 KYDERGYLRNW
+543 KYDKQGYLTDW
-554 WSSESKAKFEAKQQ
+554 WSPGDLAKFEAKQQ

-591 GENMADYG
+591 AENMADYG

-610 KKMDEGLQGAAL
+610 KKIDEGLQGAAL

-635 LWLEYPTLAKKKVLY
+635 LWLRYPTLDQKKELY

>member
-1 MKRIM
+1 MQ
-6 KWVLAATLISGA
+6 WVLAATLISGA

-25 DNSIDNP
+25 DDSTDNP
-32 VVPEPGEPAVPDHFI
+32 VVPEPGVPAVPDHFI

-60 DFYTYALGTWF
+60 DFYMYALGTWF
-71 KSHKEGDPGYKEY
+71 NSHTEGDPGYMES
-84 YDEINTK
+84 YDAIYSN

-109 RNIEAPAPSLNED
+109 RNIEAPAPSFSED

-147 LQDKGLNPIFSKKV
+147 LQDKGLNPIFSKRV
-161 DEHMQSHSC
+161 DMHMQTHSC

-178 QTQLVEAFLGNKMT
+178 QTKLADYFLGSKKT
-192 DLLKSSYI
+192 DALKSYI
-200 KPILTTIDNVADPER
+200 KNILTTIDNVADPER

-245 GGDTSDSDRQG
+245 GGDTSDSDRQS
-256 LWNVRDIPDYTEAG
+256 LWNVRDIPEYTEAG
-270 SFARSR
+270 SIARGR

-281 GGVED
+281 GGVKD
-286 EVTQETLWEAFHPM
+286 EVTQETLEEAFHPM

-338 AVMSVFSYMKATY
+338 AVMSVSNYMKARY
-351 AGKSEGAVKS
+351 AEGAAKS
-361 EIVATLKQT
+361 IIVAALKQT

-375 NKLSADVLRKM
+375 NKLNADVLRKM

-391 DRCLTMLEKLRTLF
+391 DRCLTMLEKLRTVF

-435 MPDNLSE
+435 VPDNLSE

-474 VEQHV
+474 IEQHV
-479 RAIIDYETDYSV
+479 RTIIDYEIDYSV
-491 LNAQYAPDM
+491 QNAFYNCEM
-500 NCLIILPQFISEGL
+500 NCLVILPQFISEGM

-522 QYVAATVF
+522 QYVVGTVF
-530 AHEMTHGFDDNGA
+530 THEMTHGFDARGA
-543 KYDERGYLRNW
+543 KYDERGYLRDW
-554 WSSESKAKFEAKQQ
+554 WKDEDKAKFEAKQQ
-568 EMIALYNRMEAYPGQ
+568 EMIALYNRLEAYPGQ
-583 PADGKKTL
+583 PADGEKTL
-591 GENMADYG
+591 AENMADYG
-599 GMTLAYSLFKQ
+599 GVTLAYSLFKQ
-610 KKMDEGLQGAAL
+610 KKIDEGLQGAAL

-635 LWLEYPTLAKKKVLY
+635 LWLRYPTLDQKKSLY

-658 QNRVNVIVTLF
+658 QNRINGIVTLF

>member
-25 DNSIDNP
+25 DNSTDNP

-60 DFYTYALGTWF
+60 DFYMYALGTWF
-71 KSHKEGDPGYKEY
+71 NSHKEGDLGYMKS
-84 YDEINTK
+84 YDAINTN

-161 DEHMQSHSC
+161 DMHMQSHSC

-178 QTQLVEAFLGNKMT
+178 QVITVESLLGMRRT
-192 DLLKSSYI
+192 DLLKSNI
-200 KPILTTIDNVADPER
+200 KFILTAIDEVADPER
-215 TKAAGYEAELEER
+215 TKAEGYEAELEER

-235 EQLIY
+235 EQLIF

-256 LWNVRDIPDYTEAG
+256 LWNVRDIPEYIEAG
-270 SFARSR
+270 SIARGS

-281 GGVED
+281 GGVKD
-286 EVTQETLWEAFHPM
+286 EVTQETLEEAFHPM

-338 AVMSVFSYMKATY
+338 AVMSVFNYMKANY
-351 AGKSEGAVKS
+351 DEGAAKS
-361 EIVATLKQT
+361 IIVTALKQT

-375 NKLSADVLRKM
+375 NKLNADVLRKM

-391 DRCLTMLEKLRTLF
+391 DRCLTMLEKMRTVF
-405 RQRIETLDWLSD
+405 RQRLETLDWLSD

-491 LNAQYAPDM
+491 QNAFYACDM
-500 NCLIILPQFISEGL
+500 NCLVILPQFLCEGM

-522 QYVAATVF
+522 QYAFATVF
-530 AHEMTHGFDDNGA
+530 AHEMTHGFDANGA
-543 KYDERGYLRNW
+543 KYDERGYLTDW
-554 WSSESKAKFEAKQQ
+554 WSPGDLAKFEAKQQ

-635 LWLEYPTLAKKKVLY
+635 LWLEYPTLDQKKALY
-650 LTDVHSIP
+650 LDVHSIP

>member
-1 MKRIM
+1 M
-6 KWVLAATLISGA
+6 KWVLAAILISGA

-60 DFYTYALGTWF
+60 DFYMYALGTWF
-71 KSHKEGDPGYKEY
+71 NSHKEGDLGYMKSY
-84 YDEINTK
+84 NAINTK

-109 RNIEAPAPSLNED
+109 RNIEAPAPSFNED

-147 LQDKGLNPIFSKKV
+147 LQDKGLNPIFSKRV
-161 DEHMQSHSC
+161 DMHMQSHSC

-178 QTQLVEAFLGNKMT
+178 QANTVDYFLGIRKT
-192 DLLKSSYI
+192 DGLKLNI
-200 KPILTTIDNVADPER
+200 KLILTTIDKVADPER
-215 TKAAGYEAELEER
+215 TKAEGYEAELEER

-245 GGDTSDSDRQG
+245 GGDTSDSDRQS

-270 SFARSR
+270 SIARSR

-338 AVMSVFSYMKATY
+338 AVMSVFYYIKANY
-351 AGKSEGAVKS
+351 AGKSEEAVKND
-361 EIVATLKQT
+361 IVAELKKT
-370 SPFLM
+370 SLFLM
-375 NKLSADVLRKM
+375 NKLNADVLRKM

-391 DRCLTMLEKLRTLF
+391 DRCLTMLEKLRTVF

-460 IAQNEAIRHNMCGK
+460 MAQNEAIRHNMCGK
-474 VEQHV
+474 KYEQQI
-479 RAIIDYETDYSV
+479 RTIIDYEIDYSV
-491 LNAQYAPDM
+491 QNAFYNCEM
-500 NCLIILPQFISEGL
+500 NCLVILPQFISEGM

-522 QYVAATVF
+522 QYVVGTVF
-530 AHEMTHGFDDNGA
+530 THEMTHGFDANGA
-543 KYDERGYLRNW
+543 KYDERGYLRDW
-554 WSSESKAKFEAKQQ
+554 WKDEDKAKFEAKQQ

-635 LWLEYPTLAKKKVLY
+635 LWLDYPTLDQKKSLY
-650 LTDVHSIP
+650 LDVHSIP